1 MLKGVGM
8 GKPLDLRGVRIYSNT
23 KNDIKDA
30 IDLIGQEVYM
40 SDYDVF
46 FPYHK
51 CELIGATCIKD
62 DPYYGLYPFI
72 CNGEDTIHRAYKYF
86 ILAKDAKF
94 VEEGAKEKK
103 LRPYKNI
110 SEFCNET
117 GCEEVGVDTIVIRN
131 KDSKLLSV
139 LLYTGYSDDIVCLG
153 GYIFTFADLLKNYEY
168 ALNSFEWL
176 PFGVLEDDEA

>member
-1 MLKGVGM
+1 M
-8 GKPLDLRGVRIYSNT
+8 GKLLDLRGVRIYSST
-23 KNDIKDA
+23 QQDIKDA

-40 SDYDVF
+40 SDYADF
-46 FPYHK
+46 CTYRK
-51 CELIGATCIKD
+51 CELMGAMRVK
-62 DPYYGLYPFI
+62 GKGNSFAALYPFVCVDENNI
-72 CNGEDTIHRAYKYF
+72 QRAYKYF

-94 VEEGAKEKK
+94 VGEEGAKEKK